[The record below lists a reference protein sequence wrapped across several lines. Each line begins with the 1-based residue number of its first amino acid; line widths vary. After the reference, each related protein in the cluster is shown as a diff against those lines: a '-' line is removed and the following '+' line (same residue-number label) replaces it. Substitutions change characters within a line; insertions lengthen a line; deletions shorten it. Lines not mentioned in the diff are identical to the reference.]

1 MQEFI
6 LYEYPVIGST
16 NDEAKALLAQGAVEG
31 TVVRA
36 ESQTAGR
43 GRRGRRWISAPGNL
57 YCSVILCPK
66 CPLTIASQLSFV
78 IALAV
83 GRTILPYLTTPE
95 NLSYKWPND
104 LLLKNE
110 KVAGI
115 LIETESAGGQLAEA
129 CVVGIGV
136 NLISVPD
143 HPTYPVTALKEHTKS
158 SFSRDVL
165 FSQLLDQIKSVYQI
179 WQDNGFAPIR
189 EAWMERAHGLGEN
202 LTVNLG
208 KNDICG
214 QFVGLSDEGAFLLKD
229 ENEVVHCLVS
239 VEI

>member
-6 LYEYPVIGST
+6 LYDYSVIGST
-16 NDEAKALLAQGAVEG
+16 NDEAKSLLSQGASEG

-43 GRRGRRWISAPGNL
+43 GRRGRKWVSEPGNL
-57 YCSVILCPK
+57 YFSVILCPK
-66 CPLTIASQLSFV
+66 CLLTTASQLSFV

-83 GRTILPYLTTPE
+83 GKAILPYLTNPE
-95 NLSYKWPND
+95 ILAYKWPND
-104 LLLKNE
+104 LLLQKE

-129 CVVGIGV
+129 CVIGIGL
-136 NLISVPD
+136 NLISIPE
-143 HPTYPVTALKEHTKS
+143 HPAYRVTALKNHTKTNL
-158 SFSRDVL
+158 SRDIL

-179 WQDNGFAPIR
+179 WQRDGFTPIR
-189 EAWMERAHGLGEN
+189 EAWMERAYGLGEN

-214 QFVGLSDEGAFLLKD
+214 EFLGLSDEGAFLLKD
-229 ENEVVHCLVS
+229 NNGVVHCLVS